1 MNPRYLAQPGP
12 RLEPRIESVAGH
24 AVPLALTLQPG
35 LPLLEAVAG
44 AVHAAGF
51 DSATLELEGG
61 GFGPFAY
68 VLPAPAPDATHAAY
82 YSASHRPA
90 EGARLERAC
99 ITFGRR
105 AGQPW
110 LHCHAVWEEAEGR
123 RGGHVL
129 PDETILATPVAA
141 RAWGLAGIA
150 LVSEPDPETN
160 FTIFHPVPATG
171 APPPGARR
179 AVALRLRPNQDAP
192 AALAEIARRHGL
204 AAPCLRGSL
213 GSLIGARFADGAR
226 VEDYATEMLFTG
238 GSPASPAIA
247 LADMRG
253 QVHDGVLRPGENPVC
268 ITVEALLVE
277 EG

>member
-1 MNPRYLAQPGP
+1 MSPRHLAQPGP
-12 RLEPRIESVAGH
+12 ALEPRIESVPGH
-24 AVPLALTLQPG
+24 ALPLALTLAPG
-35 LPLLEAVAG
+35 LSLLDTVTQ

-61 GFGPFAY
+61 RFAPFSY

-82 YSASHRPA
+82 YSGTHTPP

-110 LHCHAVWEEAEGR
+110 LHCHAIWEEAAGR
-123 RGGHVL
+123 RAGHIL
-129 PDETILATPVAA
+129 PEETVLATPIEC

-160 FTIFHPVPATG
+160 FTVFHPIPAPG
-171 APPPGARR
+171 APPPGAHR
-179 AVALRLRPNQDAP
+179 AAALRIRPNEDA
-192 AALAEIARRHGL
+192 AIALATAAHRHGL
-204 AAPCLRGSL
+204 RRPALRGSL
-213 GSLIGARFADGAR
+213 GSLIGARFEGGGR

-238 GSPASPAIA
+238 EGLAIA

-253 QVHDGVLRPGENPVC
+253 RVHEGVLIPGDNPAC
-268 ITVEALLVE
+268 ITIEALLVE
-277 EG
+277 QG